1 VGDSALDFGL
11 AYFPFL
17 ATSVVG
23 EADIDYTCFDP
34 TDLRAIL
41 TAQAA
46 FAHPDAA
53 APAPA
58 ANRNPDFLRLK
69 GLIDR
74 MASTVDHATQAGRSA
89 IAALS
94 HDLVAALPLLAQ
106 IEAVVRAD
114 LALLPPGG
122 ALAGVCAQNDM
133 MRGVWHAPANI
144 GLKEVLAPS
153 FDLTRAQ
160 QEPLNAPADGKAID
174 AVRFFDGRGTLVWG
188 ARTLDAK
195 YLEPRYIQVR
205 RTLIYIEQSLM
216 TALDAFVFE
225 SNDSKT
231 WDAVRLAVTDFLQ
244 GLWRAGGLFG
254 AKAEDAFMVRC
265 GLGATMTAA
274 DIEAGRLIVEVAVV
288 LLHPAEFVTLRLTP
302 GQA

>member
-1 VGDSALDFGL
+1 
-11 AYFPFL
+11 
-17 ATSVVG
+17 
-23 EADIDYTCFDP
+23 
-34 TDLRAIL
+34 
-41 TAQAA
+41 
-46 FAHPDAA
+46 
-53 APAPA
+53 
-58 ANRNPDFLRLK
+58 
-69 GLIDR
+69 
-74 MASTVDHATQAGRSA
+74 
-89 IAALS
+89 
-94 HDLVAALPLLAQ
+94 
-106 IEAVVRAD
+106 
-114 LALLPPGG
+114 
-122 ALAGVCAQNDM
+122 